1 MTGVLGTASGVHRA
15 DCASYKTRSTMRPP
29 IPFFFICFYAL
40 LSPLQCGTSSS
51 ADDRRWLVSL
61 VDLVELDYVDHC
73 EQRANAAWNEL
84 TGNSKGLASKLERDK
99 TFGMFVCQQT
109 TDIKSALTA
118 HALSPDDNVLRRKV
132 KLLLQPGDTLL
143 NTEQWIKL
151 VTYGDTAQNR
161 IRFATNYD
169 CGTTTNCTLREF
181 HYNLARQQDEET
193 LLRMKKSWENNLPD
207 LNDYLEHI
215 LPLLRNASKQN
226 DYNSVEEYWDALA
239 EYEGAILKAREL
251 WENVK
256 PLYLKLHKY
265 ISLRLKGSDAVG
277 KPLPV
282 HLLRSLTGDDWSN
295 LIESL
300 LPKHA
305 GIYQKVHAN
314 LQLKNLGGV
323 EAFKQA
329 AKLIKALNLGE
340 ADPDIWTES
349 VFNSTCPPTLVDWC
363 KPNQVRAI
371 TCKDVSIA
379 NFIEAHEAVM
389 KIVYKQTINLHSNN
403 TYILRE
409 ASRYSAVYEAIP
421 GFVSLLSVNPHALS
435 RAGLFPFE
443 TFNFNP
449 NTHRLVLQLI
459 MALRDLP
466 KLNFYLAADEWR
478 IKVLSGAIPYA
489 KIPSSW
495 SDFRKNFSNIE
506 SGDSDFLGDPYM
518 IFNKPYIGKFMGLIL
533 KYQIYQSF
541 AEELVSDESD
551 LINHI
556 ADSNDRLIDAMMQG
570 YGTIWPEMVSDLLA
584 KREYGLEYTGITDYY
599 KFLDEYLDNQ
609 LDPTSDSFSSD
620 DYIETVDPVPEE
632 NEIIPPLEDKQ
643 VPAKEEKETHDDIV
657 DNVID
662 TGESNS
668 KFSVET
674 STVGV
679 LEIKNPVAAG
689 DQKEVNTKE
698 ASYNTY
704 WWIGIAVAL
713 AVVVIL
719 IAIIARKR
727 HSHRKQLER
736 QRRDNSHA

>member
-1 MTGVLGTASGVHRA
+1 
-15 DCASYKTRSTMRPP
+15 MRP
-29 IPFFFICFYAL
+29 IPLFFICFYAL
-40 LSPLQCGTSSS
+40 LSSLQCGTSSS

-73 EQRANAAWNEL
+73 EQRASAAWNEL
-84 TGNSKGLASKLERDK
+84 TGNTKGLASKLERDK

-118 HALSPDDNVLRRKV
+118 HALAPDDNVLRRKV

-143 NTEQWIKL
+143 DTEQWIKL
-151 VTYGDTAQNR
+151 VTFGDNAQNR

-169 CGTTTNCTLREF
+169 CGTTTNCTLRELQ
-181 HYNLARQQDEET
+181 YNLARQQDEAT

-226 DYNSVEEYWDALA
+226 NYNSVEEYWDALG

-251 WENVK
+251 WANVK

-265 ISLRLKGSDAVG
+265 IALRLKGSDAVG

-314 LQLKNLGGV
+314 LQLKNLGGAG
-323 EAFKQA
+323 AFKQA
-329 AKLIKALNLGE
+329 AKLIKALNLGD
-340 ADPDIWTES
+340 ADPNIWTES

-363 KPNQVRAI
+363 KPNKVRVI
-371 TCKDVSIA
+371 TCKDVSIS

-435 RAGLFPFE
+435 EAGLFPLE
-443 TFNFNP
+443 TFNYNP

-466 KLNFYLAADEWR
+466 RLNFYLAADEWR
-478 IKVLSGAIPYA
+478 IKVLMGAIPYS

-495 SDFRKNFSNIE
+495 SEFRKNFSNIE

-551 LINHI
+551 LIHHI
-556 ADSNDRLIDAMMQG
+556 AENNDRLMDAMIQG

-609 LDPTSDSFSSD
+609 LDPTADTGSD

-632 NEIIPPLEDKQ
+632 NEIIPSAPEIQ
-643 VPAKEEKETHDDIV
+643 EPVITETHEDIV

-662 TGESNS
+662 TGGESNPH

-679 LEIKNPVAAG
+679 MEIKNVVPPG
-689 DQKEVNTKE
+689 DQKEVNAKE
-698 ASYNTY
+698 ASYSTY

-736 QRRDNSHA
+736 QRRENTHA

>member
-1 MTGVLGTASGVHRA
+1 
-15 DCASYKTRSTMRPP
+15 RSTMSPTLTLFC
-29 IPFFFICFYAL
+29 IFFYAL

-51 ADDRRWLVSL
+51 ADDDRRWLVSL

-109 TDIKSALTA
+109 NDIKSALTA
-118 HALSPDDNVLRRKV
+118 HALSADDHVLRRKV

-143 NTEQWIKL
+143 DTEQWIRL
-151 VTYGDTAQNR
+151 VTFGDTAQNK

-169 CGTTTNCTLREF
+169 CGTATNCTLKEL
-181 HYNLARQQDEET
+181 HYYMARQQDEET
-193 LLRMKKSWENNLPD
+193 LHRMKQSWERNLPD
-207 LNDYLEHI
+207 INDYLEHI
-215 LPLLRNASKQN
+215 LPLLRNASKKN
-226 DYNSVEEYWDALA
+226 NYNSVEEYWDALG

-251 WENVK
+251 WENIK

-265 ISLRLKGSDAVG
+265 VAFRLKGSDAIG

-300 LPKHA
+300 LPKHP

-323 EAFKQA
+323 QAFKQA
-329 AKLIKALNLGE
+329 AKLIKELNLGD

-363 KPNQVRAI
+363 KPNKVRAI

-435 RAGLFPFE
+435 KAGLFPVE
-443 TFNFNP
+443 LFNYNA
-449 NTHRLVLQLI
+449 NHHRLVLQLI

-478 IKVLSGAIPYA
+478 IKVLMGAIPYA

-506 SGDSDFLGDPYM
+506 TADSDFLGDPYM
-518 IFNKPYIGKFMGLIL
+518 MFNKPFIGKFMGLIL

-541 AEELVSDESD
+541 AEELISDDSD
-551 LINHI
+551 LIQHVAEN
-556 ADSNDRLIDAMMQG
+556 NERLIDAMMQG
-570 YGTIWPEMVSDLLA
+570 YGTVWTEMVSDLLA
-584 KREYGLEYTGITDYY
+584 KREYGLEYTGLTDYY

-609 LDPTSDSFSSD
+609 LEPSTDSSSTSD
-620 DYIETVDPVPEE
+620 DYVEPVEPEPEPEE
-632 NEIIPPLEDKQ
+632 NEISPSAENKNVDK
-643 VPAKEEKETHDDIV
+643 VETHEDIV
-657 DNVID
+657 ENVID
-662 TGESNS
+662 TGDESNS
-668 KFSVET
+668 KFGIET

-679 LEIKNPVAAG
+679 LEIKNPVAPG

-736 QRRDNSHA
+736 QRRNNSHA